1 MKTNNMKWFLVGA
14 ITVTAGLSVMATVNI
29 PNTFS
34 AGTPI
39 KAADV
44 NANFSSLKTAVDA
57 LQANPVTAPLN
68 LEKAGANVLT
78 VTGGGSGVG
87 GPAAVANSSLIV
99 SNTNATVGIGAYISS
114 FGADAT
120 LIVAKGGS
128 ANGQLIKGFGPG
140 GVDAF
145 RVDVDGSAFFKIVTN
160 ISDRNLKTNFSSVNS
175 LDILEKVMRLPISR
189 WNYKSDRSSVRHVGP
204 MAQDFRAA
212 FKLNGNDDKHIST
225 VDEGGVALAAI
236 QGLNKKLEIQNKKL
250 ELQNA
255 KLRASL
261 ANLEVRL
268 STLEGK

>member
-14 ITVTAGLSVMATVNI
+14 ISVTAGLSVMATVNI

-57 LQANPVTAPLN
+57 LQATPVTAPLN
-68 LEKAGANVLT
+68 LEKPGANVLT

-87 GPAAVANSSLIV
+87 GSAAIANSSLLL
-99 SNTNATVGIGAYISS
+99 SNTNQSAGIAAYMLSY
-114 FGADAT
+114 GADAT

-160 ISDRNLKTNFSSVNS
+160 TSDRNLKTNFSSVNS
-175 LDILEKVMRLPISR
+175 LDILEKVVRLPISR

-236 QGLNKKLEIQNKKL
+236 QGLNTKLEA
-250 ELQNA
+250 QNA

-261 ANLEVRL
+261 AALEARL
-268 STLEGK
+268 SKLERR